1 MVIACVNSVHG
12 HYMKAI
18 GPSPVYIAH
27 LKGSFDHISDRELVT
42 KAWEL
47 VHEVQKKRDLEELS
61 WVAETSPR
69 LSNLVDDIW
78 AQVHE
83 GRGHILYVERDKQQ
97 AGMIENSHATVLGEQ
112 LDHIP
117 AIDLV
122 DAIIE
127 EQINHGG
134 EIRIVPNG
142 TLERFGG
149 IALKTRY

>member
-97 AGMIENSHATVLGEQ
+97 AGMIENSHATVLVNSWTTSPRSILWMPSSRNRSTMAERSGSFPMERW
-112 LDHIP
+112 
-117 AIDLV
+117 
-122 DAIIE
+122 
-127 EQINHGG
+127 NGSGG
-134 EIRIVPNG
+134 SR
-142 TLERFGG
+142 
-149 IALKTRY
+149 